1 MIQGIGQS
9 IWGTDAK
16 GLNIGIPDDPII
28 IADIYISTFDL
39 TFGVVAAILVAG
51 LILFFQKTR
60 TGRALRAVAD
70 DHEAALS
77 VGIPLLKAWAV
88 TWVIAGIVATVA
100 GVAWGSRLGV
110 RFSLWL
116 IALKALP
123 VLILGGIDSIPGAIL
138 AGLVVGAGE
147 NLAEVLSYLKKAGQ
161 ELEVLDNLDADI
173 ERQREKTDTLEV
185 EALEAAEKLSAAR
198 RRTAAEMER
207 AMTRELES
215 LAFEQSGVEVRF
227 RPVEILSEN
236 LRPTGFDR
244 LEFFFAPNP
253 GEPPRPL
260 AQVASGGELSRL
272 MLAFKCLLARK
283 DMVETVIFDEV
294 DAGVGGE
301 AAESVA
307 RKIKELANHHQVICI
322 THLPQIAARGSSH
335 FRVAKKLRDG
345 RTITSVSRLKEDERV
360 EELARMLAGEA
371 ATNQTEAW
379 ARELLDKGKRAA

>member
-1 MIQGIGQS
+1 MAFFFEVLITGLLVGIMYSLVALGFALIYKASDVFNFAQGDMSLLAGLALVGFLTVMPLWLALICTIAVMVILAYATVFIIFRPLVARPPLILFMAAIGLSFLIQGIGQS

-110 RFSLWL
+110 QFSLSL

-147 NLAEVLSYLKKAGQ
+147 NLAEVFIGPYVGGGIQTFFPYLLALIFLWFRPYGMFGK
-161 ELEVLDNLDADI
+161 EII
-173 ERQREKTDTLEV
+173 ERV
-185 EALEAAEKLSAAR
+185 
-198 RRTAAEMER
+198 
-207 AMTRELES
+207 
-215 LAFEQSGVEVRF
+215 
-227 RPVEILSEN
+227 
-236 LRPTGFDR
+236 
-244 LEFFFAPNP
+244 
-253 GEPPRPL
+253 
-260 AQVASGGELSRL
+260 
-272 MLAFKCLLARK
+272 
-283 DMVETVIFDEV
+283 
-294 DAGVGGE
+294 
-301 AAESVA
+301 
-307 RKIKELANHHQVICI
+307 
-322 THLPQIAARGSSH
+322 
-335 FRVAKKLRDG
+335 
-345 RTITSVSRLKEDERV
+345 
-360 EELARMLAGEA
+360 
-371 ATNQTEAW
+371 
-379 ARELLDKGKRAA
+379 

>member
-1 MIQGIGQS
+1 MYSLVALGFALIYKASDVFNFAQGDMSLLAGLALVGFLTVMPLWLALICTIAVMVILAYATVFIIFRPLVARPPLILFMAAIGLSFLIQGIGQS

-110 RFSLWL
+110 QFSLSL

-147 NLAEVLSYLKKAGQ
+147 NLAEVFIGPYVGGGIQTFFPYLLALIFLWFRPYGMFGK
-161 ELEVLDNLDADI
+161 EII
-173 ERQREKTDTLEV
+173 ERV
-185 EALEAAEKLSAAR
+185 
-198 RRTAAEMER
+198 
-207 AMTRELES
+207 
-215 LAFEQSGVEVRF
+215 
-227 RPVEILSEN
+227 
-236 LRPTGFDR
+236 
-244 LEFFFAPNP
+244 
-253 GEPPRPL
+253 
-260 AQVASGGELSRL
+260 
-272 MLAFKCLLARK
+272 
-283 DMVETVIFDEV
+283 
-294 DAGVGGE
+294 
-301 AAESVA
+301 
-307 RKIKELANHHQVICI
+307 
-322 THLPQIAARGSSH
+322 
-335 FRVAKKLRDG
+335 
-345 RTITSVSRLKEDERV
+345 
-360 EELARMLAGEA
+360 
-371 ATNQTEAW
+371 
-379 ARELLDKGKRAA
+379 